1 MANYALTRFNTGIK
15 DSVDE
20 ALEALETQLETVD
33 STLNLIR
40 GMGVELTGRDRQQAI
55 GWVIYDT

>member
-1 MANYALTRFNTGIK
+1 MAAYALTRYNTGIK

-33 STLNLIR
+33 DAKTIYIAE
-40 GMGVELTGRDRQQAI
+40 VQLTGRDRQQAI
-55 GWVIYDT
+55 GFALYAA